1 MFSTI
6 KHKLMHTCSGQ
17 NQEAADVNRI
27 FLHSRL
33 FLVFST
39 IKHKLLH
46 TCSWQ
51 NHQAAADVNRIFL
64 AQHAVEPIPEVSDA
78 AVDDLSGRVAA
89 VHV

>member
-1 MFSTI
+1 MFFRN
-6 KHKLMHTCSGQ
+6 L
-17 NQEAADVNRI
+17 
-27 FLHSRL
+27 L
-33 FLVFST
+33 LVFST

-51 NHQAAADVNRIFL
+51 NHQAADVSRIFL

-78 AVDDLSGRVAA
+78 AVDELSGRVAA